1 MKKALLY
8 YFSGPGN
15 TALCASFSKSHLEEL
30 GWQVDL
36 YGYEAPFQNVPSPE
50 GYDLLGFGYPI
61 HAFNTPLAFLKFV
74 KKYLPK
80 GNQKYFIFKTSGE
93 PFRFND
99 SSSHKLYRI
108 LKKKGYQFVMEKHY
122 IMPYNIMFR
131 YRDSLAKQMYL
142 YLDALTKMEAIRLNQ
157 GEVDK
162 PHYPWNHQF
171 LSVLLRIEWIAPPV
185 NSWITSVNRKKC
197 INCDRCI
204 KNCPNQALYRNKKG
218 KIKIHATAC
227 SLCMR
232 CTMNCPKDAFRFGFL
247 NAWKVNG
254 TYDFKKILAD
264 PTIPSYYVYPHVK
277 GYFKHFRKYFQA
289 QDQLLRQYRIAIPVV
304 YPPESN

>member
-8 YFSGPGN
+8 YFSGTGN
-15 TALCASFSKSHLEEL
+15 TALAASFFKKHLEEA

-36 YGYEAPFQNVPSPE
+36 YGYQSPFANLPDPS

-74 KKYLPK
+74 KKSLPSGK
-80 GNQKYFIFKTSGE
+80 QPYFIFKTSGE
-93 PFRFND
+93 PFHLND

-108 LKKKGYQFVMEKHY
+108 LKKKGYRFVMEKHFL
-122 IMPYNIMFR
+122 MPYNIMFR
-131 YRDSLAKQMYL
+131 YPDALAKQMYL
-142 YLDALTKMEAIRLNQ
+142 YLDALTKMMSLRLDK

-162 PHYPWNHQF
+162 PHYPWNHQL

-185 NSWITSVNRKKC
+185 NAWITSVNRKKC
-197 INCDRCI
+197 INCDTCI
-204 KNCPNQALYRNKKG
+204 KSCPNEALYRTKKG
-218 KIKIHATAC
+218 KIKIHATKC

-232 CTMNCPKDAFRFGFL
+232 CTMGCPKNAFRFGFL

-254 TYDFKKILAD
+254 RYDFAKILAD
-264 PTIPSYYVYPHVK
+264 SSIPSYYVYPHVK
-277 GYFKHFRKYFQA
+277 GYFKHFRRYFNT
-289 QDQLLRQYRIAIPVV
+289 QDAWLKCYHLPIPVD
-304 YPPESN
+304 YPQESK